1 MNDLTPT
8 PSRMLRTYATAA
20 KWALGLL
27 AAGWLVLMLVW
38 GALHGFI
45 VPRIGELRPQ
55 IESEAGRVLGV
66 PVRIGNVVARSEG
79 LVPTFEFSDV
89 VLLDPQGR
97 PALRLPRVVAALSP
111 RSLWNLG
118 FEQLY
123 IDQPE
128 LDIRRAPD
136 GKVYVAG
143 LDFSQ
148 SSDNEGRAADWFF
161 GQTEFVI
168 RGGAIRW
175 TDEMRAA
182 PPLTLT
188 RVDVVM
194 RNGARRHAMRLDAT
208 PPPDWGD
215 RFTMQGIFRQPL
227 LSRKNGRWQDWEGQL
242 HGDFARVD
250 VSQLRRYADVG
261 FEVSQGH
268 GALRAWADV
277 SRGMLM
283 GGVADLSLVSVNTR
297 LGKQLT
303 PLALASVSGR
313 LGGKRLE
320 GGFEFQTQ
328 NLQFT
333 TLEGQRWPGGNVF
346 VQWTDAEGSSPARGE
361 IRADKLDLLAV
372 SQIATRLP
380 LGEATHA
387 AITAYAPRGLVETIQ
402 ARWQGPLSALETYEA
417 KGRAVGLELAARPA
431 TGPAA
436 AASAAGAASGPA
448 RPASGRA
455 ASPGVRGATL
465 DFDVTQA
472 GGKGRLQVRAGA
484 IDAPGV
490 FEEPVIAFDDL
501 SADLQWQIDGQS
513 IKAEV
518 NNLKFSNADAQGDAK
533 ITWQTGKSAQG
544 RFPGVLDLQAGI
556 SRANGARVYRYL
568 PLGVPKEA
576 REYVRES
583 ISQGSASNAKF
594 RVKGDLREF
603 PFRDPKQGEFSVRAD
618 VKDVLFAFVPP
629 SASKTGPGWPA
640 LTQLS
645 GELLFQSNGM
655 QVKNAQGR
663 FAGAPG
669 LLVKTDATIADF
681 RRSVVVVN
689 GDIRGPLAQSLAIVN
704 GSPISAMVNQSLAR
718 ATGTGNADVKLK
730 LELPI
735 ASLDKSR
742 VSGSVTLTGNDIQ
755 ITPDSPMLSRA
766 RGAVT
771 FTEQGFTLS
780 GAQARAL
787 GGDVKLE
794 GGSRTPGASTTD
806 PTITMQAQGTATAE
820 GLRAAKELG
829 FVSRLAKDFT
839 GSAAY
844 NMVLTFRAGVPE
856 ISVTSNLQG
865 VAVNLPPPFNKT
877 ADSVLPLRYE
887 NLLVRESLG
896 TPGKLQDQL
905 TLEIGRLASVNYV
918 RDVSGPEPRVLRG
931 SIGIGL
937 AQGESAPLP
946 AEGVTANINL
956 ANVNLDAWESLMAQA
971 AAGGGP
977 GPATAP
983 IRAASSGAAAAYLPT
998 IMALRAKELTVEGRV
1013 LRNVVVGGSR
1023 DGPVWR
1029 ANVDAN
1035 ELNGYVEYRQP
1046 SGAAGGRLHARL
1058 ARLVIAASEAKQ
1070 VESLLEEQPD
1080 VLPALDIVV
1089 DDFELRG
1096 KKLGKLE
1103 IDAVNRGATAGNAR
1117 EWRLNKLNLTMPE
1130 AVFSATGNWVALGA
1144 QTAGRRRTA
1153 MKFKLEV
1160 ADSGLLLT
1168 RFGMKDVVRRG
1179 KGRME
1184 GQVGWVGSPLSLN
1197 YPSMDGSFYVNIE
1210 SGQFLKADPG
1220 LAKLL
1225 GVLSLQ
1231 SLPRRLALDFRDVF
1245 SEGFAFDFVRG
1256 DVTVEDGIAATNNL
1270 QMKGVN
1276 AAVLMDGRADIA
1288 RETQDIKV
1296 VVVPEINAGTASLVA
1311 TVINPALGLGSF
1323 LAQMFLRQ
1331 PLMRAATQEFHID
1344 GTWSDPRITKLDK
1357 RTDPAAAPAA
1367 EPPRPAGTN

>member
-27 AAGWLVLMLVW
+27 AAGWLILMLAW

-45 VPRIGELRPQ
+45 VPRIGELRPG
-55 IESEAGRVLGV
+55 IESEVGRVLGV

-79 LVPTFEFSDV
+79 LVPSFEFSDV

-118 FEQLY
+118 FEQLH

-148 SSDNEGRAADWFF
+148 SSDNDGRAAEWFF
-161 GQTEFVI
+161 SQTEFVI
-168 RGGAIRW
+168 RGGSLRW
-175 TDEMRAA
+175 TDEMRGA
-182 PPLTLT
+182 PPLALNK
-188 RVDVVM
+188 VDFVM

-208 PPPDWGD
+208 PPPDWGN

-227 LSRKNGRWQDWEGQL
+227 LSRKHGRWQDWDGQV
-242 HGDFARVD
+242 HADFSRVD

-261 FEVSQGH
+261 IEVSQGQ

-283 GGVADLSLVSVNTR
+283 GGVADLSLVGVNTR

-372 SQIATRLP
+372 RQIATRLP

-387 AITAYAPRGLVETIQ
+387 ALIAYAPKGLVETIQ
-402 ARWQGPLSALETYEA
+402 AKWQGPLSALEKYEA
-417 KGRAVGLELAARPA
+417 KGRAVGLEVAARPA
-431 TGPAA
+431 AA
-436 AASAAGAASGPA
+436 ATVASSASRA
-448 RPASGRA
+448 VRASFGTA

-484 IDAPGV
+484 IDVPGV
-490 FEEPVIAFDDL
+490 FEEPVIPFDDL
-501 SADLQWQIDGQS
+501 SADLQWQIDGEN
-513 IKAEV
+513 IRADV
-518 NNLKFSNADAQGDAK
+518 TNLKFSNPDAQGDGK
-533 ITWQTGKSAQG
+533 FTWQTGKSAQG
-544 RFPGVLDLQAGI
+544 RFPGVLDLHAGI
-556 SRANGARVYRYL
+556 SRAKGARVYRYL
-568 PLGVPKEA
+568 PLGVSKEA

-603 PFRDPKQGEFSVRAD
+603 PFRDSKRGEFSIRAD
-618 VKDVLFAFVPP
+618 VKDVMFAFVPP
-629 SASKTGPGWPA
+629 TADKTGPGWPA
-640 LTQLS
+640 LAQLS
-645 GELLFQSNGM
+645 GELLFQGNGM

-663 FAGAPG
+663 FTGAPG
-669 LLVKTDATIADF
+669 LIVKTDATIADF
-681 RRSVVVVN
+681 NRSVVMVN

-704 GSPISAMVNQSLAR
+704 GSPISEMVNQSLVR
-718 ATGTGNADVKLK
+718 ATGNGNADIKLK

-735 ASLDKSR
+735 ASIDKSR
-742 VSGSVTLTGNDIQ
+742 VSGSVTLANNDIQ

-766 RGAVT
+766 RGTVT
-771 FTEQGFTLS
+771 FTEQGFTLN

-794 GGSRTPGASTTD
+794 GASRTAGASSTD

-829 FVSRLAKDFT
+829 FVSRMAKDFT

-887 NLLVRESLG
+887 NLLVRESLA
-896 TPGKLQDQL
+896 TPAKLQDQL
-905 TLEIGRLASVNYV
+905 TIELGRLASVNYV

-931 SIGIGL
+931 SIAVGL

-946 AEGVTANINL
+946 AEGVAANINL
-956 ANVNLDAWESLMAQA
+956 ASVNLDAWESLLAKA
-971 AAGGGP
+971 AAGGSP
-977 GPATAP
+977 GTT
-983 IRAASSGAAAAYLPT
+983 AASLRTAGGGAAAAYLPT
-998 IMALRAKELTVEGRV
+998 TMAVRARELTVEGRV

-1035 ELNGYVEYRQP
+1035 ELNGYIEYRQP
-1046 SGAAGGRLHARL
+1046 SGAGGGRLHARL
-1058 ARLVIAASEAKQ
+1058 ARLAIAAAEAKQ

-1117 EWRLNKLNLTMPE
+1117 EWRLNKLNLTLPE
-1130 AVFSATGNWVALGA
+1130 AVFSATGDWVALNA
-1144 QTAGRRRTA
+1144 QTADRRRTA
-1153 MKFKLEV
+1153 MKFRLEI

-1197 YPSMDGSFYVNIE
+1197 YPTMDGSFYVNME

-1323 LAQMFLRQ
+1323 LAQLFLRQ
-1331 PLMRAATQEFHID
+1331 PLIRAATQEFHID

-1357 RTDPAAAPAA
+1357 RSDPAATPAV
-1367 EPPRPAGTN
+1367 ETPRPAGTN

>member
-1 MNDLTPT
+1 MNDLLPT

-27 AAGWLVLMLVW
+27 VALWLILMLAW

-45 VPRIGELRPQ
+45 VPRIGELRP
-55 IESEAGRVLGV
+55 ELETEVGRVLGV

-79 LVPTFEFSDV
+79 LVPSFEFSDV

-118 FEQLY
+118 FEQLH

-128 LDIRRAPD
+128 LDIRRAAD

-148 SSDNEGRAADWFF
+148 SSDNDGRAADWFF
-161 GQTEFVI
+161 SQTEFVI

-175 TDEMRAA
+175 TDEKRGA
-182 PPLTLT
+182 PALTLEK
-188 RVDVVM
+188 VDFVM
-194 RNGARRHAMRLDAT
+194 RNGPRRHAMRLDAT
-208 PPPDWGD
+208 PPADWGD
-215 RFTMQGIFRQPL
+215 RFTVQGQFRQPL
-227 LSRKNGRWQDWEGQL
+227 LSRRHGRWQDWEGQL

-250 VSQLRRYADVG
+250 VSQLRRYADLG
-261 FEVSQGH
+261 FEVSQGQ
-268 GALRAWADV
+268 GALRAWVDV
-277 SRGMLM
+277 SRGLLM
-283 GGVADLSLVSVNTR
+283 GGVADLSLVNVNTR

-303 PLALASVSGR
+303 PLALQSVSGR

-346 VQWTDAEGSSPARGE
+346 VQWMDAQGNSPARGE
-361 IRADKLDLLAV
+361 IRADKLDLFAV

-387 AITAYAPRGLVETIQ
+387 ALLAYAPKGLVETVQ
-402 ARWQGPLSALETYEA
+402 AKWQGPLSALEKYEA
-417 KGRAVGLELAARPA
+417 KGRAVGLEVSARPA
-431 TGPAA
+431 SAA
-436 AASAAGAASGPA
+436 APAASAASGAGPA
-448 RPASGRA
+448 TAHAGT
-455 ASPGVRGATL
+455 PGVRGAAL
-465 DFDVTQA
+465 DFDVTQT
-472 GGKGRLQVRAGA
+472 GGKGRLLVRSGA
-484 IDAPGV
+484 IDVPGV
-490 FEEPVIAFDDL
+490 FEDPVIPFDEL
-501 SADLQWQIDGQS
+501 AADLLWQIDGEA
-513 IKAEV
+513 IKV
-518 NNLKFSNADAQGDAK
+518 DVTNLKFTNADAQGDGQ
-533 ITWQTGKSAQG
+533 IHWRTGKSAQG

-568 PLGVPKEA
+568 PFGVSKAA
-576 REYVRES
+576 RDYVRES
-583 ISQGSASNAKF
+583 ISKGWAGNAKF
-594 RVKGDLREF
+594 RVKGDLHDF
-603 PFRDPKQGEFSVRAD
+603 PFRDPKQGEFSIRAD
-618 VKDVLFAFVPP
+618 VKDVTYAFVPP
-629 SASKTGPGWPA
+629 VPGKPGPSWPA

-645 GELLFQSNGM
+645 GELVFLGNGM

-663 FAGAPG
+663 FTGAPG
-669 LLVKTDATIADF
+669 LAVKTDATIADF
-681 RRSVVVVN
+681 KGATVMVN

-704 GSPISAMVNQSLAR
+704 GSPISALVNQSLAK
-718 ATGTGNADVKLK
+718 ATATGNADVKLK

-735 ASLDKSR
+735 ATIDKSK
-742 VSGSVTLTGNDIQ
+742 VSGSVTLANNDIQ
-755 ITPDSPMLSRA
+755 ITPDSPVLSRA
-766 RGAVT
+766 RGTVA
-771 FTEQGFTLS
+771 FNEHGFTLT

-787 GGDVKLE
+787 GGDVKLD
-794 GGSRTPGASTTD
+794 GGSRNVAAGSTE
-806 PTITMQAQGTATAE
+806 PTITMRAQGTATAE

-844 NMVLTFRAGVPE
+844 NMVLTFRAGLPE
-856 ISVTSNLQG
+856 ISVTTNLQG
-865 VAVNLPPPFNKT
+865 VAVNLPSPFNKP
-877 ADSVLPLRYE
+877 ADTVLPLRYE
-887 NLLVRESLG
+887 NLLVRESLA

-905 TLEIGRLASVNYV
+905 SIELGRLASVNYV
-918 RDVSGPEPRVLRG
+918 RDVSGPEPKVLRG
-931 SIGIGL
+931 SIAVGL

-946 AEGVTANINL
+946 AEGVVANINL
-956 ANVNLDAWESLMAQA
+956 ASVNLDAWERALAQA
-971 AAGGGP
+971 TAGGGAA
-977 GPATAP
+977 ATSTSL
-983 IRAASSGAAAAYLPT
+983 RASGGGAAAAYLPT
-998 IMALRAKELTVEGRV
+998 TLAVRAREMTVEGRV

-1023 DGPVWR
+1023 EGPVWR

-1035 ELNGYVEYRQP
+1035 ELNGYIEYRQP
-1046 SGAAGGRLHARL
+1046 SGPGGGRLHARL

-1070 VESLLEEQPD
+1070 VEALLDEQPD

-1103 IDAVNRGATAGNAR
+1103 IEAVNRGASAGNMR
-1117 EWRLNKLNLTMPE
+1117 EWRLNKLNLTLPE
-1130 AVFSATGNWVALGA
+1130 AVFSATGNWVALSA
-1144 QTAGRRRTA
+1144 QTADRRRTS
-1153 MKFKLEV
+1153 MKFRLEI
-1160 ADSGLLLT
+1160 ADSGQLLT

-1184 GQVGWVGSPLSLN
+1184 GQVGWVGSPLALN
-1197 YPSMDGSFYVNIE
+1197 YPTMDGSFYVNME

-1331 PLMRAATQEFHID
+1331 PLIRAATQEFHID
-1344 GTWSDPRITKLDK
+1344 GTWSDPRITKVDK
-1357 RTDPAAAPAA
+1357 RSEAAVTPPAEAPK
-1367 EPPRPAGTN
+1367 PAGN